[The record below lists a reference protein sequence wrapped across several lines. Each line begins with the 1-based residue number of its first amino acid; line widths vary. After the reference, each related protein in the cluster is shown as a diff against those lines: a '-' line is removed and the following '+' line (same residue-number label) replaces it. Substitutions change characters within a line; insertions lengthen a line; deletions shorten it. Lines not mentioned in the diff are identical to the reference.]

1 MRLPVSLSLLAITA
15 CCLSPSA
22 ARADDKLT
30 VSAEAL
36 RNTVANS
43 LPYLET
49 AGLAWIEEKDCVSCH
64 RISFQSWSYNAA
76 AGRGFSETE
85 AKARTWLDWSVAKSL
100 EPNLETEKISG
111 ETNIDGLSQLLLGHR
126 AGTAVPMKKIEQQQ
140 FVKLILKTQ
149 LEDGS
154 WVAAGQLPMQKRPKR
169 ETAEVSTMWN
179 LLALHTAGDSTE
191 VDAAI
196 ERAKAWLAEAKPAV
210 SSEWHAVRLLL
221 ADMENNESVRETEL
235 EQLRSLQRE
244 DGGWGWLI
252 DAESDALATG
262 QALYALAAVGV
273 DPQDPAIVRAQQY
286 LISTQTEDG
295 SWPVH
300 GTKEKKKDQI
310 EETATYWGT
319 AWAVIALLET
329 ME

>member
-1 MRLPVSLSLLAITA
+1 MNTTVRLPLLILSF
-15 CCLSPSA
+15 CCLIAQGVFAEETPAVSPES
-22 ARADDKLT
+22 
-30 VSAEAL
+30 L
-36 RNTVANS
+36 RNTIAKS

-49 AGLAWIEEKDCVSCH
+49 AGVAWIEEKDCVSCH
-64 RISFQSWSYNAA
+64 RVSFQSWSYNAA
-76 AGRGFSETE
+76 ASRGFSETE
-85 AKARTWLDWSVAKSL
+85 ARARTWLDWSVAKSL
-100 EPNLETEKISG
+100 EPNPETEKISG

-126 AGTAVPMKKIEQQQ
+126 AGTAVPMKENEQQQ
-140 FVKLILKTQ
+140 FVELILKTQ

-179 LLALHTAGDSTE
+179 LLALHTAGDSTA

-196 ERAKAWLAEAKPAV
+196 ERAKAWIAEAKPAV

-221 ADMENNESVRETEL
+221 ADMENNESVREMEL

-273 DPQDPAIVRAQQY
+273 DSQDPAIVRAQQY
-286 LISTQTEDG
+286 LINTQTEDG

-300 GTKEKKKDQI
+300 GTKTKKKDQV